1 MNKNAHDE
9 YEQEAED
16 FDQIATERFENNQ
29 TPDIAGEWKNKY
41 YYNNIWRE
49 SVFFNDEYGPI
60 IDWAHDKLQSIN
72 ASSVIEFGCGTGWL
86 SLHLARK
93 GFHMTGNDLSKESIK
108 IANQYIQTLPELNE
122 LNINYKVKN
131 IIDFDDYDGSSIIC
145 FGFLH
150 HLPKEVL
157 TERIKYFHKNM
168 NIGEH
173 LLVVEPRYDF
183 VNFEMAFMV
192 QALRLAL
199 PNHYPKNNSYEDI
212 YKDTYEIY
220 KELGELDHNQSAHD
234 NESPSS
240 FIEDTINTYFDDVDT
255 DYSTAFFDKFI
266 GSARLSDK
274 DNHELSHL
282 LKELDNLILKYNTN
296 FARSI
301 MISARKT

>member
-1 MNKNAHDE
+1 M
-9 YEQEAED
+9 
-16 FDQIATERFENNQ
+16 
-29 TPDIAGEWKNKY
+29 
-41 YYNNIWRE
+41 
-49 SVFFNDEYGPI
+49 
-60 IDWAHDKLQSIN
+60 
-72 ASSVIEFGCGTGWL
+72 
-86 SLHLARK
+86 
-93 GFHMTGNDLSKESIK
+93 
-108 IANQYIQTLPELNE
+108 
-122 LNINYKVKN
+122 
-131 IIDFDDYDGSSIIC
+131 
-145 FGFLH
+145 
-150 HLPKEVL
+150 
-157 TERIKYFHKNM
+157 
-168 NIGEH
+168 
-173 LLVVEPRYDF
+173 
-183 VNFEMAFMV
+183 
-192 QALRLAL
+192 
-199 PNHYPKNNSYEDI
+199 